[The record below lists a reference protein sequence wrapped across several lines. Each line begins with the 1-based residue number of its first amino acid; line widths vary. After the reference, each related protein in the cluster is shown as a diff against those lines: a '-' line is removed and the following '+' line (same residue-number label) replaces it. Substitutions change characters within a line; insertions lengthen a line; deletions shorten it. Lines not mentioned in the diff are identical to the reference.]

1 MTIYKLIAG
10 YIIKQMQENCWV
22 MSLSFSLLN
31 LFQTVLFIECSWFVT
46 KKNDQNIGLSIL
58 NHGIA
63 HANQL
68 WFSQQWYGANHGANR
83 FADSRRNLGPAIAWY
98 ALWTNSGPLG
108 LTASLVYVATCQY
121 GGSQSRCAFFVDFG
135 LCHASRSSIYA
146 IFQLDSDEARPAQKS
161 HPPTPLLGWKWGQW
175 AAVYNKWAKCRPM
188 PSCCGS
194 HWYIGGWVYVRVTI
208 QACSLFEVFE
218 PGNIRFAPASLWF

>member
-31 LFQTVLFIECSWFVT
+31 LFQTFLFIECSWFVR
-46 KKNDQNIGLSIL
+46 KNDQNISLSIF

-83 FADSRRNLGPAIAWY
+83 FADSRRNLGPARVRKAREPLWHGVQGPAKGPRWGPGGGAPGSSWVIA
-98 ALWTNSGPLG
+98 L
-108 LTASLVYVATCQY
+108 
-121 GGSQSRCAFFVDFG
+121 
-135 LCHASRSSIYA
+135 
-146 IFQLDSDEARPAQKS
+146 
-161 HPPTPLLGWKWGQW
+161 
-175 AAVYNKWAKCRPM
+175 
-188 PSCCGS
+188 
-194 HWYIGGWVYVRVTI
+194 
-208 QACSLFEVFE
+208 
-218 PGNIRFAPASLWF
+218 